1 MSKFKLFFSKVPK
14 LVWTVGSASAVAA
27 INYSIIHNS
36 FVFFAI
42 LVLFAHEI
50 SHYFIAKKE
59 GAKVSL
65 PFFIPLPFIAIGFT
79 KISGL
84 SNKSKMK
91 VALSG
96 PLVGFL
102 TATLIFF
109 LNIIFK
115 FTSSFALAFLA
126 LGELVF
132 NYIGTDGSKY
142 RSAKRN
148 VSLCTS

>member
-1 MSKFKLFFSKVPK
+1 MKKIKLFFSKVPK
-14 LVWTVGSASAVAA
+14 ITWTIASASAAA
-27 INYSIIHNS
+27 AVNYSIIHNS

-42 LVLFAHEI
+42 LVLFSHEI

-59 GAKVSL
+59 GAKVTL
-65 PFFIPLPFIAIGFT
+65 PFFIPLPFFAVAFT
-79 KISGL
+79 KTSGL
-84 SNKSKMK
+84 SNRSKMK

-102 TATLIFF
+102 TASLFLF
-109 LNIIFK
+109 LNIIFN

-126 LGELVF
+126 IGELVL
-132 NYIGTDGSKY
+132 NYFGTDGSKY

-148 VSLCTS
+148 LSLCTS